1 MPNTFGRNERLRT
14 IKKVIANQRLA
25 GLEPDARTVALLY
38 RVAAGELEIDY
49 VIQDVRQRI
58 ASGEFCAKSAT

>member
-14 IKKVIANQRLA
+14 INNVIANQRLA
-25 GLEPDARTVALLY
+25 GLEPDTRTVELLY
-38 RVAAGELEIDY
+38 RVAAGELQIDC

-58 ASGEFCAKSAT
+58 ASGEFCSKSAT